1 MGESEGGGDGLE
13 GGRVGWVGR
22 RKGWVGGRKGEEDKG
37 WKGEGKMRG
46 GREGERNKEE
56 W

>member
-1 MGESEGGGDGLE
+1 M
-13 GGRVGWVGR
+13 WVGR
-22 RKGWVGGRKGEEDKG
+22 EREDKG

-46 GREGERNKEE
+46 SREGERNKKE